1 MTRIA
6 SLPFACRPS
15 PPCLPVDG
23 AAEGTVSAA
32 AGPGGIGMICVIV
45 GSAAGTAAITAA
57 TDTEW
62 RIYSSIDNGTSA
74 AVLFCVAPSHLMS
87 VIVALMNEG
96 AMLSTI

>member
-1 MTRIA
+1 MASIA
-6 SLPFACRPS
+6 PLPFTCRPS

-45 GSAAGTAAITAA
+45 GSAAGTAASTAA

-62 RIYSSIDNGTSA
+62 RIYSSIDNGA
-74 AVLFCVAPSHLMS
+74 PAVLFCVAPSHLMS
-87 VIVALMNEG
+87 VIVALMNKV
-96 AMLSTI
+96 AALSTI